1 MGGPV
6 SPNGEFPADPAAAT
20 QGRMA
25 PRPGT
30 LAVALGLVLAAPA
43 PALAGPLAKAL
54 DHLSARQDPVAGGFA
69 EDGGT
74 DSAYSAWAA
83 LAVVG
88 AGERVGRWRSGPA
101 TLRDAVA
108 ARVRRPS
115 LGDLELAAVAAAAS
129 GLDPRSVGGRNAVR
143 EVLAA
148 QHADG
153 SIGGSPATTAWG
165 ILALRAGGLD
175 PGARAV
181 RRARRALVRQQNRD
195 GGWSTGPESPGSGPN
210 TTAAAVQALWAAGAR
225 LGASALDRAS
235 SLDRARS
242 YLVEAQNPDG
252 GFPPVV
258 GERTQALTTASVA
271 VALHTIGE
279 DPDRPP
285 WNRSG
290 GPLEAL
296 RGMQLANGGVRNER
310 DSRSASIWA
319 TSQAALA
326 FARGP
331 IPLAPRPLRPI
342 PARTPHVLWREPGPG
357 EPTRGALIVRYRD
370 DEGGTGVD
378 PSRVRLSLGGRDVTR
393 RALVTPFALRLP
405 PSEVRP
411 GAPVRLALRDRA
423 GNAGAAG
430 WRLAGRGR

>member
-1 MGGPV
+1 MDGPV
-6 SPNGEFPADPAAAT
+6 SPNGEFPAVLAAAT
-20 QGRMA
+20 QGGMA

-30 LAVALGLVLAAPA
+30 LAVALGLVLAAPT

-54 DHLSARQDPVAGGFA
+54 DHLSARQDPLAGGFA
-69 EDGGT
+69 EVGGT

-83 LAVVG
+83 LAVAG
-88 AGERVGRWRSGPA
+88 AGERVGRWRSGIA

-108 ARVRRPS
+108 APLRRPT
-115 LGDLELAAVAAAAS
+115 LGDIELAAVAAAAA

-143 EVLAA
+143 AVLAA
-148 QHADG
+148 QSADG
-153 SIGGSPATTAWG
+153 SIGDSPATTAWG

-175 PGARAV
+175 RGARAV
-181 RRARRALVRQQNRD
+181 RRARAALVRQQNRD

-225 LGASALDRAS
+225 LEGASPLDRASALDRAR
-235 SLDRARS
+235 D
-242 YLVEAQNPDG
+242 YLVGAQNADG
-252 GFPPVV
+252 GFPPVA
-258 GERTQALTTASVA
+258 GSRTQALTTAWVA
-271 VALHTIGE
+271 VALNTIGE

-285 WNRSG
+285 WSRSG

-310 DSRSASIWA
+310 SSTSASIWA
-319 TSQAALA
+319 ASQAALA

-331 IPLAPRPLRPI
+331 IPLGPRPLRPV
-342 PARTPHVLWREPGPG
+342 PARAPRVLWREPAPG

-378 PSRVRLSLGGRDVTR
+378 PSRVRLRVGRRDVTR
-393 RALVTPFALRLP
+393 RALVTPFALRL
-405 PSEVRP
+405 
-411 GAPVRLALRDRA
+411 L
-423 GNAGAAG
+423 
-430 WRLAGRGR
+430 